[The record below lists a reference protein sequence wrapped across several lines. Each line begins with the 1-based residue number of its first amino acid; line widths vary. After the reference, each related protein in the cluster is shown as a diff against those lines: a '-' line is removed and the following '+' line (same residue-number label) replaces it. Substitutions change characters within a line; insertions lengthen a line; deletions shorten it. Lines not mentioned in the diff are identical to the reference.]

1 MEKKISE
8 KKNQR
13 RILLE
18 KGKKKNREEILHEK
32 KKTLKSK
39 EIDFTLKKSSTCIQM
54 VFRVTIFHSY
64 QIILLLQYNNVQY
77 IKLLRTSHSKCSKT
91 FSLNSQERF

>member
-8 KKNQR
+8 KKKPKEDFIGKR
-13 RILLE
+13 
-18 KGKKKNREEILHEK
+18 KKKNREEILHEK

-64 QIILLLQYNNVQY
+64 
-77 IKLLRTSHSKCSKT
+77 
-91 FSLNSQERF
+91 

>member
-32 KKTLKSK
+32 KNPLKSK
-39 EIDFTLKKSSTCIQM
+39 EIDFTLKKKVLH
-54 VFRVTIFHSY
+54 VFKWSLESQY
-64 QIILLLQYNNVQY
+64 SIL
-77 IKLLRTSHSKCSKT
+77 IK
-91 FSLNSQERF
+91 

>member
-18 KGKKKNREEILHEK
+18 KGKKNREEILHEK

-39 EIDFTLKKSSTCIQM
+39 EIDFTLKKKFYMYSNGLQSHNIPFLLNNSTTAIQQC
-54 VFRVTIFHSY
+54 TIY
-64 QIILLLQYNNVQY
+64 
-77 IKLLRTSHSKCSKT
+77 
-91 FSLNSQERF
+91 

>member
-18 KGKKKNREEILHEK
+18 KGKKNREKILHEK
-32 KKTLKSK
+32 KKKLKSK

-64 QIILLLQYNNVQY
+64 
-77 IKLLRTSHSKCSKT
+77 
-91 FSLNSQERF
+91 

>member
-18 KGKKKNREEILHEK
+18 KGKKNREEILHEK
-32 KKTLKSK
+32 KKKP
-39 EIDFTLKKSSTCIQM
+39 EIKG
-54 VFRVTIFHSY
+54 
-64 QIILLLQYNNVQY
+64 N
-77 IKLLRTSHSKCSKT
+77 
-91 FSLNSQERF
+91 

>member
-1 MEKKISE
+1 MTTWKRKLNLKKKP
-8 KKNQR
+8 KKDFIGKR
-13 RILLE
+13 
-18 KGKKKNREEILHEK
+18 KKKNREEILHEK

-64 QIILLLQYNNVQY
+64 
-77 IKLLRTSHSKCSKT
+77 
-91 FSLNSQERF
+91 

>member
-32 KKTLKSK
+32 KKPRKL
-39 EIDFTLKKSSTCIQM
+39 
-54 VFRVTIFHSY
+54 
-64 QIILLLQYNNVQY
+64 IL
-77 IKLLRTSHSKCSKT
+77 H
-91 FSLNSQERF
+91 

>member
-18 KGKKKNREEILHEK
+18 KGKKNREEILHEK
-32 KKTLKSK
+32 KKT
-39 EIDFTLKKSSTCIQM
+39 
-54 VFRVTIFHSY
+54 
-64 QIILLLQYNNVQY
+64 
-77 IKLLRTSHSKCSKT
+77 
-91 FSLNSQERF
+91 

>member
-1 MEKKISE
+1 MTTWKRKYLK

-18 KGKKKNREEILHEK
+18 KGKKNREEILHEK
-32 KKTLKSK
+32 KKNLKSK

-64 QIILLLQYNNVQY
+64 
-77 IKLLRTSHSKCSKT
+77 
-91 FSLNSQERF
+91 

>member
-8 KKNQR
+8 KKKT
-13 RILLE
+13 
-18 KGKKKNREEILHEK
+18 KGGFYWKKEKKNREEILHEK
-32 KKTLKSK
+32 KPP

-64 QIILLLQYNNVQY
+64 
-77 IKLLRTSHSKCSKT
+77 
-91 FSLNSQERF
+91 

>member
-18 KGKKKNREEILHEK
+18 KGKKKTERKFYIK
-32 KKTLKSK
+32 KKNP
-39 EIDFTLKKSSTCIQM
+39 EIKGNWF
-54 VFRVTIFHSY
+54 
-64 QIILLLQYNNVQY
+64 Y
-77 IKLLRTSHSKCSKT
+77 IKKKFYMYSNGL
-91 FSLNSQERF
+91 

>member
-1 MEKKISE
+1 MEKKISK

-32 KKTLKSK
+32 KKPRKL
-39 EIDFTLKKSSTCIQM
+39 
-54 VFRVTIFHSY
+54 
-64 QIILLLQYNNVQY
+64 IL
-77 IKLLRTSHSKCSKT
+77 H
-91 FSLNSQERF
+91 

>member
-1 MEKKISE
+1 MEKKIKSE
-8 KKNQR
+8 KKT
-13 RILLE
+13 
-18 KGKKKNREEILHEK
+18 KGGFYWKKEKKNREEILHEK

-64 QIILLLQYNNVQY
+64 
-77 IKLLRTSHSKCSKT
+77 
-91 FSLNSQERF
+91 

>member
-18 KGKKKNREEILHEK
+18 KGKKKTERKFYMK
-32 KKTLKSK
+32 KKNP
-39 EIDFTLKKSSTCIQM
+39 EIKG
-54 VFRVTIFHSY
+54 
-64 QIILLLQYNNVQY
+64 N
-77 IKLLRTSHSKCSKT
+77 
-91 FSLNSQERF
+91 

>member
-18 KGKKKNREEILHEK
+18 KGKKNREEILHEK
-32 KKTLKSK
+32 KKNLKSK

-64 QIILLLQYNNVQY
+64 
-77 IKLLRTSHSKCSKT
+77 
-91 FSLNSQERF
+91 

>member
-18 KGKKKNREEILHEK
+18 KGKKNREEILHEK
-32 KKTLKSK
+32 KPP

-64 QIILLLQYNNVQY
+64 
-77 IKLLRTSHSKCSKT
+77 
-91 FSLNSQERF
+91 

>member
-18 KGKKKNREEILHEK
+18 KGKKKQRGNFTWKKNNPEIKGNWFYIK
-32 KKTLKSK
+32 KKFYMYSNGL
-39 EIDFTLKKSSTCIQM
+39 
-54 VFRVTIFHSY
+54 
-64 QIILLLQYNNVQY
+64 
-77 IKLLRTSHSKCSKT
+77 
-91 FSLNSQERF
+91 

>member
-18 KGKKKNREEILHEK
+18 KGKKNREEILHEK
-32 KKTLKSK
+32 KKP
-39 EIDFTLKKSSTCIQM
+39 EIKG
-54 VFRVTIFHSY
+54 
-64 QIILLLQYNNVQY
+64 N
-77 IKLLRTSHSKCSKT
+77 
-91 FSLNSQERF
+91 